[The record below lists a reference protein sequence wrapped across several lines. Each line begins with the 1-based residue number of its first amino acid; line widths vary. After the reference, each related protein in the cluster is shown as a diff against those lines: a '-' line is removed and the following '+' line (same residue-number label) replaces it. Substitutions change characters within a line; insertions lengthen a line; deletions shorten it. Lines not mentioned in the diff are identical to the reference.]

1 MSIKNKNSKLR
12 TFTSQKL
19 NDENESESKTYLDS
33 LYNSKLLQNDKEN
46 INKNI
51 KLQIVSVK
59 GSQREKKQL
68 SKNKEKNFYMALKT
82 LNNEK
87 KEIIDSLNSS
97 KESENLL
104 SRISEFSDA
113 NLNKSKDENVSKYLH
128 HPIVKQIT
136 KLGNQIIKTKTCQ
149 AYKVNNNLEINEPLI
164 STYNMENI
172 FEKFNSSFIAI
183 ENNNSNSK
191 IYENQINNNKY
202 DNNYN
207 VFEKKAEK
215 NKNSKSKKKK
225 LKYFHKKNKSSITN
239 YYFTE
244 NNSTNTILN
253 CNHNNIKNN
262 KYVIHY
268 KKNISSLIGGQNR
281 INYKDRDS
289 TTTYTKEELIKD
301 FQIHEV
307 NDINININIFNNNA
321 DRNLEVISDFD
332 ETKDNKN
339 YNSTNKKNNNT
350 SNKKEIIIKNE
361 YTSSIPKNIFK
372 AEKKGKTSTESKKND
387 SNISNN
393 KDIDN
398 IINLSHDN
406 NNKLKTFNK
415 LENYSGN
422 KTLRKKYERTE
433 FKFRYVDNLLESN
446 IYNQNNYIMKNLI
459 NKFEQCSPMKDS
471 KKNDTID
478 NNNDND
484 NEYLKSN
491 LNSENKINE
500 TFIVKDS
507 ENGLILNLDVSLNNN
522 SFLKNIQDNEI
533 ASISGKNENSKNSI
547 KSALNSIKSYINKNN
562 SIERKDNISVDKI
575 PNNLS
580 FNLNDSLNL
589 QKIINCPKT
598 TEYKNKKRKEFATP
612 DRGNNDV
619 KIHSFILDSPFD
631 NNDANALNS
640 IKYSSDKKQLNGNKV
655 SDKNILKSKQKD
667 ELNDEA
673 QPQSVF
679 DFFFYQKLLQA
690 EEKMAKIC
698 KIFAKNELILN
709 TELRLDILLW
719 MMKTCEE
726 FAFKRDT
733 YHNAC
738 YYFDMYLIN
747 TSNSKIY
754 DKSELELIGLTCI
767 VISAKIEEIQLPR
780 LKEYAELLS
789 NQYNIKSI
797 IEMEKKICSSLS
809 WRLIIITKNIWLSWY
824 ICQWDLFI
832 DTIDNIKQDLLQ
844 IIKEEEILYYKKP
857 NDSSYYNF
865 RKISQLIDI
874 MTLDFYSYNF
884 EPRILIAASF
894 FVLLCHNYKLNYNF
908 AKRKINNNSLL
919 SDLLFNL
926 YNKFITQS
934 FDYNFG
940 DNRIQKAIKYCY
952 NYINFPFIF
961 DLPLLYQVH
970 QSKLDGDS
978 YEDFLSYQTTNDNYF
993 QVLKERININ
1003 KIMSKEKKIKI
1014 SKENAIYHKKANN
1027 TFEKK

>member
-12 TFTSQKL
+12 TFTSQKI
-19 NDENESESKTYLDS
+19 NEENESESKTYLDS
-33 LYNSKLLQNDKEN
+33 LYNSKLCQNDKEN

-51 KLQIVSVK
+51 KLGFASEKENQK
-59 GSQREKKQL
+59 GKKL
-68 SKNKEKNFYMALKT
+68 FSKNKEKNFYMALKT

-87 KEIIDSLNSS
+87 KEITVSLDSS
-97 KESENLL
+97 KESNNFL

-113 NLNKSKDENVSKYLH
+113 DLNKSKDENVSKYLH
-128 HPIVKQIT
+128 HPIMKQIT
-136 KLGNQIIKTKTCQ
+136 KQGNQIIKTKTCQ

-164 STYNMENI
+164 SNYNMKNI

-183 ENNNSNSK
+183 ENSKSNSK
-191 IYENQINNNKY
+191 IYENQINNNNY
-202 DNNYN
+202 DNNYDI
-207 VFEKKAEK
+207 FEKKVEK
-215 NKNSKSKKKK
+215 NKNNKSKKKK

-301 FQIHEV
+301 LQIHEV

-350 SNKKEIIIKNE
+350 SNKKEILIKNE
-361 YTSSIPKNIFK
+361 YTSSIPKNIFNG
-372 AEKKGKTSTESKKND
+372 EKKGKTSTESKKNV
-387 SNISNN
+387 SNISDNN
-393 KDIDN
+393 NID
-398 IINLSHDN
+398 IINMSHVN

-415 LENYSGN
+415 IDNYSGN

-433 FKFRYVDNLLESN
+433 FKFRYVDNLFESN
-446 IYNQNNYIMKNLI
+446 LYNQNNYIMKNLI
-459 NKFEQCSPMKDS
+459 NKFEQCSSMKNS
-471 KKNDTID
+471 KKNDNFNND
-478 NNNDND
+478 NNNENDND
-484 NEYLKSN
+484 YMKSN

-533 ASISGKNENSKNSI
+533 RKNENSKNSI
-547 KSALNSIKSYINKNN
+547 KSALNSIKSYINKYN
-562 SIERKDNISVDKI
+562 SIEKKENISVDKI

-589 QKIINCPKT
+589 KKIINCPKT
-598 TEYKNKKRKEFATP
+598 TEYKNKKSKEYDTP
-612 DRGNNDV
+612 DRENNNV

-631 NNDANALNS
+631 NNDSNALKT
-640 IKYSSDKKQLNGNKV
+640 IKHSSGKRQSNGNELN
-655 SDKNILKSKQKD
+655 DNNNLKPKKD
-667 ELNDEA
+667 ELNEEA
-673 QPQSVF
+673 QPQSVY
-679 DFFFYQKLLQA
+679 DYNFYQKLLQA

-709 TELRLDILLW
+709 SELRLEILLW

-738 YYFDMYLIN
+738 YYLDMYLIN
-747 TSNSKIY
+747 TSNNKVY

-789 NQYNIKSI
+789 NKYNIKSI
-797 IEMEKKICSSLS
+797 IDMEKKICSSLS

-824 ICQWDLFI
+824 VCQWDLFI
-832 DTIDNIKQDLLQ
+832 DTIDNIKQDLLK
-844 IIKEEEILYYKKP
+844 IINEDDILYYKKP
-857 NDSSYYNF
+857 NDNSYYNF

-894 FVLLCHNYKLNYNF
+894 FILICHNYKLNYNF
-908 AKRKINNNSLL
+908 AKKKIDNKSILT
-919 SDLLFNL
+919 DLLFNL
-926 YNKFITQS
+926 YDKFITQS
-934 FDYNFG
+934 FDYNF
-940 DNRIQKAIKYCY
+940 DDDRIQKAIKYCY

-993 QVLKERININ
+993 QILKERININ
-1003 KIMSKEKKIKI
+1003 KSLYKKKKKKE
-1014 SKENAIYHKKANN
+1014 SKENIIFHKKANS
-1027 TFEKK
+1027 TFEKNN